1 MGKSGVEHLSTYL
14 KMYKIGDIVDIKGDG
29 AFQKGMPH
37 KVYHGTTGRVFNVTK
52 RAVGII
58 VNKEVG
64 GRIIPKRV
72 NVRIEHI
79 THSKSR
85 QGFLD
90 RVVANNAAIK
100 DAKAAGTYVNVKR
113 INKQP
118 REAHTVKFFGKE
130 PETVAPIP
138 YEFII

>member
-1 MGKSGVEHLSTYL
+1 MT
-14 KMYKIGDIVDIKGDG
+14 DII
-29 AFQKGMPH
+29 
-37 KVYHGTTGRVFNVTK
+37 TTTPTMTIIMTTMTITTMMME
-52 RAVGII
+52 AVGII
-58 VNKEVG
+58 VNKKVG

-79 THSKSR
+79 KHSKSR